1 QAVVESVV
9 ASAARWQGERVDEE
23 LVDVLQVVTRPFLAL
38 WVEHSQSLQISP
50 VEALSTEEERN
61 GLRAFIRKYGRD
73 IFHAKF
79 LTLGNLRGVL
89 HGGIDAFLD
98 YLRDNADPLHP
109 VLLLDD
115 LDHAIP
121 RREAVRHL
129 QYVLQCLVDNYEE
142 YKDYNTTTTQS
153 DYGDNLHLLLDFL
166 RLKASYD
173 RRAWQ
178 LRPLVLAH
186 EVLADTGWDQAALL
200 WERAFREM

>member
-1 QAVVESVV
+1 MPPWRTPRRLPSVRNL
-9 ASAARWQGERVDEE
+9 AWKMSRPYFRMNAR
-23 LVDVLQVVTRPFLAL
+23 
-38 WVEHSQSLQISP
+38 QSLQISP

-61 GLRAFIRKYGRD
+61 DLRAFIRKYGRD

-115 LDHAIP
+115 LDQAIP

-129 QYVLQCLVDNYEE
+129 QYVLQCV
-142 YKDYNTTTTQS
+142 
-153 DYGDNLHLLLDFL
+153 
-166 RLKASYD
+166 
-173 RRAWQ
+173 
-178 LRPLVLAH
+178 
-186 EVLADTGWDQAALL
+186 
-200 WERAFREM
+200 